1 MPVIELINV
10 SHTYW
15 PGTPLARPALR
26 DVNLSIAE
34 GECWAVVGTAGSGK
48 STLVQHV
55 AGFLLPDHGRVLVY
69 GGDTADK
76 KVRRELWRRVGL
88 VFQYPERQFFE
99 ESVLAEVAYGAL
111 NLGLDRREA
120 ERRARLALQAVG
132 LDDRRYAGLSPFR
145 LSGGEKRRVAIAAT
159 LVIQPPVLVLDE
171 PTAGLDPA
179 GRQLVLQLLR
189 DLKQSGRTVILVTHQ
204 MELAAAVAD
213 QLAVLSAGRLL
224 AAGKAPELF
233 FDRQLW
239 DRAGLEPPL
248 AVEIQRR
255 LGMVGVELAFA
266 PVLGCDEL
274 ADGLLQMW
282 GRR

>member
-15 PGTPLARPALR
+15 PGTPLARSALV

-48 STLVQHV
+48 TTLVQHM
-55 AGFLLPDHGRVLVY
+55 AGFLLPDRGRVLVY

-99 ESVLAEVAYGAL
+99 ESVLAEVAYGPM

-120 ERRARLALQAVG
+120 ERRARQALQNVG
-132 LDDRRYAGLSPFR
+132 LDDRRFAGLSPFR

-159 LVIQPPVLVLDE
+159 LAIQPPVLVLDE

-179 GRQLVLQLLR
+179 GRQLVLQLLL

-213 QLAVLSAGRLL
+213 RLAVLSAGRLL
-224 AAGKAPELF
+224 AAGKAQELF
-233 FDRQLW
+233 FDYQLW

-248 AVEIQRR
+248 AVEIQHR
-255 LGMVGVELAFA
+255 LGTAGVELPFA

-274 ADGLLQMW
+274 ADRLLQMW